1 MIVLQQFVLDTL
13 CYDYAFLLA
22 LLTKIMSSFFS
33 ATEWGNFLQSLFVR
47 QEFISHAI
55 QHNFF
60 KPSSIIEFII
70 AIVLWLSLAWLVN
83 LKARHIHA
91 ENGLFK
97 YWLSRLNLPIIL
109 VIVGVI
115 AAYSWQYFSGSPSLW
130 LRLVAITAPW
140 LMVIRTIMVFLHYIF
155 PEDKFSLSTARTL
168 SAIIWLGYVLWL
180 SGLGGMASKFAQKL
194 AVPIGGK
201 TISLYMVV
209 TAIFW
214 VIVALII
221 ALSIARFLEI
231 RLSKA
236 ERMDANLRI
245 VLSKI
250 FKSVLAILAVIIT
263 LPLIGIDLTVLSVF
277 GGALG
282 IGLGFGLQ
290 KIASNYVS
298 GFIILLDRSVRMGD
312 RLTLNGVT
320 GVVTKITSRFVV
332 LKSVAGTEALI
343 PNESFIGNAV
353 LNDTYSNRRLW
364 KSLPIQ
370 VAYGS
375 DLRLVMDI
383 LKTAAERHSRVE
395 SADAYVSEFASDGI
409 NLQLGYWLIDP
420 ENSTLKLNSDIL
432 FEIWDEFQKHG
443 IEIPFPQ
450 REVRV
455 LNDFSELNHIDNDEK
470 QNNND

>member
-1 MIVLQQFVLDTL
+1 
-13 CYDYAFLLA
+13 
-22 LLTKIMSSFFS
+22 MSSFFS
-33 ATEWGNFLQSLFVR
+33 ATAWGDFLKSLFVR
-47 QEFISHAI
+47 QEFLSDAI
-55 QHNFF
+55 QHNLL
-60 KPSSIIEFII
+60 KTNSIIEFIL
-70 AIVLWLSLAWLVN
+70 AISLWILLAWLVN
-83 LKARHIHA
+83 RYTKNIHA
-91 ENGLFK
+91 EHGLFK

-109 VIVGVI
+109 MIIGTI
-115 AAYSWQYFSGSPSLW
+115 AAYTWTHFSESRSLW
-130 LRLVAITAPW
+130 FRLVVITAPW
-140 LMVIRTIMVFLHYIF
+140 LMIIRTIMVFLHYIF

-168 SAIIWLGYVLWL
+168 SAIIWIGYVLWL
-180 SGLGGMASKFAQKL
+180 SGIGEIVVQFAQKL

-209 TAIFW
+209 MGIFW
-214 VIVALII
+214 VIVALIV
-221 ALSIARFLEI
+221 ALSLARFLEL
-231 RLSKA
+231 RLAKA
-236 ERMDANLRI
+236 QKLDNNLRI

-250 FKSVLAILAVIIT
+250 IKSVLAILAVIIT

-320 GVVTKITSRFVV
+320 GVVSKITSRFVV
-332 LKSVAGTEALI
+332 LKSTGGTEALI
-343 PNESFIGNAV
+343 PNENFIANAV
-353 LNDTYSNRRLW
+353 LNDTYTERRLW
-364 KSLPIQ
+364 RSLPIQ

-375 DLRLVMDI
+375 DLRLVMNI
-383 LKTAAERHSRVE
+383 LKTAAERHARVE
-395 SADAYVSEFASDGI
+395 SANAYVSEFAADGI
-409 NLQLGYWLIDP
+409 NLQLGYWLLDP
-420 ENSTLKLNSDIL
+420 ENSTLQLNSDIL

-455 LNDFSELNHIDNDEK
+455 LNDFSEFNHQDNDEK
-470 QNNND
+470 QSNPNK

>member
-1 MIVLQQFVLDTL
+1 
-13 CYDYAFLLA
+13 
-22 LLTKIMSSFFS
+22 MSSFFS
-33 ATEWGNFLQSLFVR
+33 ISAWSDFLQSLFER
-47 QEFISHAI
+47 QEFISYAI
-55 QHNFF
+55 KHNFF
-60 KPSSIIEFII
+60 KPLSIIEFII
-70 AIVLWLSLAWLVN
+70 AVVLWIGLAWLVN
-83 LKARHIHA
+83 RKSKHIHA

-109 VIVGVI
+109 MIVGSI
-115 AAYSWQYFSGSPSLW
+115 AAFAWKEFSGSPTLW
-130 LRLVAITAPW
+130 LRLVVITAPW
-140 LMVIRTIMVFLHYIF
+140 LMIIRTIMVFLHYIF
-155 PEDKFSLSTARTL
+155 PEDKFSIHTAKTL
-168 SAIIWLGYVLWL
+168 SAIIWVGYVLWL
-180 SGLGGMASKFAQKL
+180 SGIGEIASNFAKKL

-209 TAIFW
+209 TGIFW
-214 VIVALII
+214 VIIALIV
-221 ALSIARFLEI
+221 AMSIARFLEL

-236 ERMDANLRI
+236 EKIDANLRI

-250 FKSVLAILAVIIT
+250 LKSILAILAVIIT
-263 LPLIGIDLTVLSVF
+263 LPIIGIDLTVLSVF

-332 LKSVAGTEALI
+332 LKSTAGTEALI
-343 PNESFIGNAV
+343 PNESFIGNTV
-353 LNDTYSNRRLW
+353 LNDTYSNRSLW
-364 KSLPIQ
+364 RSLPVQ

-375 DLRLVMDI
+375 DLRVVMDI
-383 LKTAAERHSRVE
+383 LKTAAERHARIE
-395 SADAYVSEFASDGI
+395 SADAFVSEFASDGI
-409 NLQLGYWLIDP
+409 NLTLGYWLLDP

-450 REVRV
+450 REIRV
-455 LNDFSELNHIDNDEK
+455 LNDFSEFNHQDNDEK
-470 QNNND
+470 QNNELQ

>member
-1 MIVLQQFVLDTL
+1 MPYIPVLQG
-13 CYDYAFLLA
+13 A
-22 LLTKIMSSFFS
+22 LIFHFINIKDIIVSSFFS
-33 ATEWGNFLQSLFVR
+33 LTSWTEFLQSLFVQ
-47 QEFISHAI
+47 QEFLSQII

-60 KPSSIIEFII
+60 KPLSIIEFII
-70 AIVLWLSLAWLVN
+70 AIVLWLGLAWLVN
-83 LKARHIHA
+83 RQTRHIHA
-91 ENGLFK
+91 EHGLFK

-109 VIVGVI
+109 IIVGII
-115 AAYSWQYFSGSPSLW
+115 AAYTWTQVSGSPALW
-130 LRLVAITAPW
+130 LRLVVITAPW
-140 LMVIRTIMVFLHYIF
+140 LMLIRTIMVFLHYIF

-168 SAIIWLGYVLWL
+168 SAIIWIGYVLWL
-180 SGLGGMASKFAQKL
+180 IGIGTMAIQFAQKL

-209 TAIFW
+209 TGVFW
-214 VIVALII
+214 VIVALIL
-221 ALSIARFLEI
+221 AMSLARFLEL
-231 RLSKA
+231 RLAKA
-236 ERMDANLRI
+236 QRLDNNLRI

-250 FKSVLAILAVIIT
+250 IKSVLAVLAVIIT

-332 LKSVAGTEALI
+332 LKSIGGTEALI
-343 PNESFIGNAV
+343 PNENFIANAV
-353 LNDTYSNRRLW
+353 LNDTYTERRLW

-375 DLRLVMDI
+375 DLRLVMNI
-383 LKTAAERHSRVE
+383 LKTAAERHARVE
-395 SADAYVSEFASDGI
+395 SADAYVAEFASDGI
-409 NLQLGYWLIDP
+409 NLQLGYWLLDP

-450 REVRV
+450 REVRL
-455 LNDFSELNHIDNDEK
+455 LNDFSEFATNNDEK
-470 QNNND
+470 QSNS